1 MDSITQAALG
11 AAIGEELLGSESR
24 FKGALVRADHQDARA
39 LRKIDLDV
47 VLYLFYDKFDMLSI
61 HRGFSHSIAF
71 SILGAFIMAFIL
83 SRISTFKG
91 TGFLRLLLFAWLTLF
106 THILL
111 DTFTTY
117 GTQLLLPF
125 SDARL
130 GLDSINVIDPVY
142 TVPLLIGLL
151 ISLSKLK
158 LKNKKWG
165 NRIGLLVSS
174 AYLLLTLAHKQ
185 SVDRHVSMTFE
196 NEGIIYEELRTIP
209 VGVAN
214 INWYGMARSA
224 DSIYLTKHMAGCPK
238 GEIEAFPINDN
249 FLKAVD
255 PDIAV
260 KMKWMAKG
268 FYTVERSNESIR
280 VYNLQIDMRGVVKT
294 DNIKAPTRG
303 YFEISHLDGEWILD
317 SGSH

>member
-11 AAIGEELLGSESR
+11 GAIGGELLGSETR
-24 FKGALVRADHQDARA
+24 FKGALVGAVVAT
-39 LRKIDLDV
+39 IPDLDV
-47 VLYLFYDKFDMLSI
+47 VLYLFYDKYDMLSI

-83 SRISTFKG
+83 SRISSFKN
-91 TGFLRLLLFAWLTLF
+91 TGLLRLLLFAWLTLF

-130 GLDSINVIDPVY
+130 GLDSINVVDPVY
-142 TVPLLIGLL
+142 TIPLLIGLL

-158 LKNKKWG
+158 LKNKKWA
-165 NRIGLLVSS
+165 NRIGLMVSS

-185 SVDRHVSMTFE
+185 NVDQNVSLTFE
-196 NEGIIYEELRTIP
+196 NEGINYEELRTIP

-214 INWYGMARSA
+214 INWYGVARSA
-224 DSIYLTKHMAGCPK
+224 DSIYLTKYRTCYPP
-238 GEIEAFPINDN
+238 GEIDAFPINDN
-249 FLKAVD
+249 FLEAVD
-255 PDIAV
+255 PDMAA

-268 FYTVERSNESIR
+268 FYTVERSDESIR

-294 DNIKAPTRG
+294 NSMKAPTRG
-303 YFEISHLDGEWILD
+303 FFEISHLNGEWMLD